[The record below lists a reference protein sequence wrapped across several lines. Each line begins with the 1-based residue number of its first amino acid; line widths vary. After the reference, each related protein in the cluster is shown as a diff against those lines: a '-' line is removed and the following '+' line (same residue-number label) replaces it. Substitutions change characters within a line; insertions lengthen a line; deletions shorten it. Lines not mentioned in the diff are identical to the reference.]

1 MMNKAGTTKK
11 ENKLVKSFRG
21 TKSEFKKIVWPS
33 WKQLV
38 NNTLIVIAFVVIFSV
53 LIALLDVLF
62 KFSIVQWFTK

>member
-1 MMNKAGTTKK
+1 MMQKAGTKK
-11 ENKLVKSFRG
+11 ENRLVKSIKG

>member
-1 MMNKAGTTKK
+1 MNKAGTTKK

-38 NNTLIVIAFVVIFSV
+38 NNTLIVIAFVVLFGI
-53 LIALLDVLF
+53 LIAALDALF
-62 KFSIVQWFTK
+62 KFPIMQFVTK